1 MTLGRVDQLQEQGR
15 VEALIRSLSR
25 FSEKAL
31 LIISGNSDVSADAKK
46 IGPVLIF
53 ERLWLETGIKDA
65 IQRLLNG
72 RKYQFDLER
81 AIFLTV
87 LNRRMVSGSDRNCD
101 RWRRDYL
108 IDGVDDLELHHL
120 YRAMAFWEKRRP
132 TKKMRPPF
140 SPRCNKDLIEES
152 LLFHR

>member
-1 MTLGRVDQLQEQGR
+1 MFARVKKSGNYQYLQIVENRKEDGKVKQRVITTLGRMDQLQEQGR

-31 LIISGNSDVSADAKK
+31 LIISGKSDVSADAKK

-53 ERLWLETGIKDA
+53 ERLWLETGIKEA

-72 RKYQFDLER
+72 RRYQFDVER

-87 LNRRMVSGSDRNCD
+87 LTLQR
-101 RWRRDYL
+101 YL
-108 IDGVDDLELHHL
+108 KFFENFAHALSS
-120 YRAMAFWEKRRP
+120 M
-132 TKKMRPPF
+132 
-140 SPRCNKDLIEES
+140 
-152 LLFHR
+152 